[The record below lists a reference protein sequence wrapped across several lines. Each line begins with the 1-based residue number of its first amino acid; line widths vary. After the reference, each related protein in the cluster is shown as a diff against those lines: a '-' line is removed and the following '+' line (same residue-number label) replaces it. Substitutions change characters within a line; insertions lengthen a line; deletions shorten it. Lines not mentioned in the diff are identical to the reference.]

1 MVKSL
6 MIWMYA
12 VKKKELYSA
21 DVPSLDVLKDFKG
34 EADWLWIDCLT
45 PDEKELEIISEL
57 LGGEKAVVSGI
68 NEGTYNIL
76 HLYTNFEKVNDCT
89 LISIP
94 YVEVEKE
101 LSMHPLFMI
110 VKDQMLLTWGC
121 EHWPKLMKTVIA
133 TVKDHVNNGLETN
146 QDFIISRLF
155 REVSAKNSR
164 VIVAFKESIDKV
176 EEHGLEKSGRKMVH
190 SVFQLKKQISTLNRL
205 LYLGQ
210 ELMCDA
216 KEGIIPRVHL
226 NEGDAKLV
234 IDDAIN
240 DTNREAEL
248 LDSHDRA
255 LDSFLTLLSLG
266 AVHRVESSIN
276 YLTIILVILTV
287 ILVVLELAS
296 RLSGSSS
303 HELVISALS
312 NVVV

>member
-1 MVKSL
+1 MMWMYTVEENELHSTDVSSLDELKSL
-6 MIWMYA
+6 SSK
-12 VKKKELYSA
+12 V
-21 DVPSLDVLKDFKG
+21 
-34 EADWLWIDCLT
+34 DWLWVDCLT
-45 PDEKELEIISEL
+45 PNEKELEIISEL
-57 LGGEKAVVSGI
+57 LGKEKAIVSGI
-68 NEGTYNIL
+68 KEETYNL
-76 HLYTNFEKVNDCT
+76 VYLYTNYERVNDCT

-94 YVEVEKE
+94 YAEVEKE
-101 LSMHPLFMI
+101 LSTHPLFMI
-110 VKDQMLLTWGC
+110 VKDKMLLTWGC
-121 EHWPKLMKTVIA
+121 EHWPKLVKAVIA
-133 TVKDHVNNGLETN
+133 AVKDHVSNGLETN
-146 QDFIISRLF
+146 TDFILSRLF

-164 VIVAFKESIDKV
+164 VIVSFKESIDIV

-190 SVFQLKKQISTLNRL
+190 SVFKLKKQISTLNRL

-226 NEGDAKLV
+226 NEGDAKLA

-240 DTNREAEL
+240 DTYRETEL

-276 YLTIILVILTV
+276 YLTIILVILTI

-303 HELVISALS
+303 HELIISALR
-312 NVVV
+312 NIVA